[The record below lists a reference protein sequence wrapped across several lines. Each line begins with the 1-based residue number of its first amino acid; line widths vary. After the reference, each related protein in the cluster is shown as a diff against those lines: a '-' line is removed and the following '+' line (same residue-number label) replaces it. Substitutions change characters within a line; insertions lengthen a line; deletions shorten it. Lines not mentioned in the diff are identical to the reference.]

1 MRLLELRCK
10 EAFNVL
16 LVEDGKV
23 VGYWNGREPRVLR
36 DYWMDRDDPEA
47 ISNWDETW
55 PDETDPERYG
65 DLVSDAHLCGDE
77 KGED

>member
-1 MRLLELRCK
+1 M
-10 EAFNVL
+10 
-16 LVEDGKV
+16 
-23 VGYWNGREPRVLR
+23 LR

-47 ISNWDETW
+47 ISAWDETW

-65 DLVSDAHLCGDE
+65 DLVSDAHLCGYE